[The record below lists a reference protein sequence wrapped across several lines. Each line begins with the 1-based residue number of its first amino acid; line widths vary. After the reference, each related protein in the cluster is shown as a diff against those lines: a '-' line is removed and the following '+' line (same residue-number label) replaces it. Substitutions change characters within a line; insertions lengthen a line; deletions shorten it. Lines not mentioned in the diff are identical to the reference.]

1 MAHSIEVC
9 PYYLMGKCK
18 FGASCTKLHS
28 ASALVVR
35 PKTAPAASHTGAL
48 THASTTMT
56 TTTVVVKKLVSASK
70 LPSPS
75 LTAETVLCFDTTG
88 SMYGYLDE
96 TRKQAAELVRALV
109 DVAQKNDAGL
119 RLGVIAHGDYC
130 DKEES
135 YVIKYLPLLDAKDP
149 PSVDRILAFIRT
161 VGPTGGGDG
170 PECYELALHKACND
184 MGWGKCSARTLVM
197 VGDAEPHPVGYS
209 VNGFQNRL
217 DWRAELAAL
226 AKRRVR
232 IFAVQAGGAGGETRA
247 FWQALADASGGKR
260 LAVSDISTIKDL
272 IMAAVL
278 RDLGDQAFE
287 EFGAELRRRGAMR
300 GEMKVVYEE
309 IRTTSTRVVT
319 SGDPQAAAAMLKSLS
334 FGGGGGGGG
343 GGGSSGMLALLPPP
357 PPGTPTRARLPHPP
371 AASGGAP
378 DPASAPPKSKICRH
392 WAKGNCTRGRK
403 CSYAHGETDMKP
415 A

>member
-1 MAHSIEVC
+1 MAPSIEVC
-9 PYYLMGKCK
+9 PYYVKGMCK
-18 FGASCTKLHS
+18 FGTSCKRLHS
-28 ASALVVR
+28 TSALVVH

-56 TTTVVVKKLVSASK
+56 TTTVVVKKLVSAPK
-70 LPSPS
+70 APGSPS

-88 SMYGYLDE
+88 SMYRYLDE
-96 TRKQAAELVRALV
+96 VRKQGAELVRALV
-109 DVAQKNDAGL
+109 DAAQKNDAGL

-130 DKEES
+130 DKESS

-149 PSVDRILAFIRT
+149 SSVARILAFIQN
-161 VGPTGGGDG
+161 VGPTSGGDG
-170 PECYELALHKACND
+170 PECYELALHKASND

-197 VGDAEPHPVGYS
+197 VGDDEPHPVGYS
-209 VNGFQNRL
+209 INGFKNGL
-217 DWRAELAAL
+217 DWRVELAAL

-232 IFAVQAGGAGGETRA
+232 IFAVQAGGTGEKARA

-309 IRTTSTRVVT
+309 IRTTSIRVVT
-319 SGDPQAAAAMLKSLS
+319 SGDPQAAGVMLRSLS
-334 FGGGGGGGG
+334 LGGGG
-343 GGGSSGMLALLPPP
+343 GGGSMALLPP
-357 PPGTPTRARLPHPP
+357 
-371 AASGGAP
+371 
-378 DPASAPPKSKICRH
+378 PASAPPKSKTVICKH
-392 WAKGNCTRGRK
+392 WAKGNCTFGRK
-403 CSYAHGETDMKP
+403 CFFAHGETDMNP
-415 A
+415 REGA